1 MKNETIT
8 IKLNKRKIKRNILI
22 ILFIILVIKY
32 ISFMNNYNK
41 KVFAVYDD
49 FVNYAQNLF
58 CQYIYRIFFKKY
70 LLLFYK
76 VLYLT

>member
-49 FVNYAQNLF
+49 FVNYAQKNDIAIT
-58 CQYIYRIFFKKY
+58 QANYESYILNNK
-70 LLLFYK
+70 
-76 VLYLT
+76 

>member
-8 IKLNKRKIKRNILI
+8 LKLNKRKIKRNVIIIIFLILT
-22 ILFIILVIKY
+22 IKY

-49 FVNYAQNLF
+49 FVNYAQKNDIAIT
-58 CQYIYRIFFKKY
+58 QANYESYIKSQSNY
-70 LLLFYK
+70 
-76 VLYLT
+76 

>member
-49 FVNYAQNLF
+49 FVNYAQKNDIAIT
-58 CQYIYRIFFKKY
+58 QANYESYNKSQSNY
-70 LLLFYK
+70 
-76 VLYLT
+76 

>member
-49 FVNYAQNLF
+49 FVNYAQKNDIAIT
-58 CQYIYRIFFKKY
+58 QANYESYIKSQSNY
-70 LLLFYK
+70 
-76 VLYLT
+76 

>member
-8 IKLNKRKIKRNILI
+8 IKLNKKKIKRNILI
-22 ILFIILVIKY
+22 IIFIILVIKY

-49 FVNYAQNLF
+49 FVNYAQKNDIAIT
-58 CQYIYRIFFKKY
+58 QANYESYIKSQSNY
-70 LLLFYK
+70 
-76 VLYLT
+76 

>member
-8 IKLNKRKIKRNILI
+8 IKLNKRKIKRNII
-22 ILFIILVIKY
+22 IIIFLMLTIKY

-49 FVNYAQNLF
+49 FVNYAQKNDIAITKMN
-58 CQYIYRIFFKKY
+58 CESYILNNK
-70 LLLFYK
+70 
-76 VLYLT
+76 

>member
-8 IKLNKRKIKRNILI
+8 IKLNKRKIKRNII
-22 ILFIILVIKY
+22 IIIFLMLTIKY

-49 FVNYAQNLF
+49 FVNYAQKNDIAITKMNYES
-58 CQYIYRIFFKKY
+58 YISNNK
-70 LLLFYK
+70 
-76 VLYLT
+76 